1 MQLINEI
8 NAIISIAFRDGI
20 KYVKNPTRLLF
31 SAVFPIIF
39 IGALGGSLDSN
50 LSGTVGFNFISFVL
64 TGVFAQTWFSTVASG
79 VISLKQ
85 DYEKNLTQE
94 LFVAPISRVSII
106 LGKIFGEM
114 GTAFLQ
120 GVFIILFGLLLG
132 VSFTF
137 TQILLMTF
145 AGVIVGIMGGAFG
158 IFVMSFL
165 GDTKFINSVF
175 PLLLLPQYFL
185 AGSFSPIQELPWYL
199 WWLSRAIPLTYG
211 VDFVRNLFY
220 TGLPELE
227 LVTLFSTGF
236 AFAVLGIY
244 TLALVI
250 LGSTRFASQQKNR

>member
-1 MQLINEI
+1 MVIKNEI

-20 KYVKNPTRLLF
+20 KYVKNPSRLLF

-50 LSGTVGFNFISFVL
+50 LSDPAGFNFITFVL

-85 DYEKNLTQE
+85 DYDKNLTQE
-94 LFVAPISRVSII
+94 LFVAPISRISII

-137 TQILLMTF
+137 TQIIGLAIT
-145 AGVIVGIMGGAFG
+145 GIIVGIMGGAFG

-185 AGSFSPIQELPWYL
+185 AGSFSPIKDLPWYL
-199 WWLSRAIPLTYG
+199 FWPSRAIPLTYG
-211 VDFVRNLFY
+211 VDFVRNIFY
-220 TGLPELE
+220 TGLPELNSVTIFSLGVSLTVLLIYTAA
-227 LVTLFSTGF
+227 LV
-236 AFAVLGIY
+236 VLGSI
-244 TLALVI
+244 
-250 LGSTRFASQQKNR
+250 RFANEQKNR